1 MKISIENVSK
11 VYKKSLIALKD
22 ITFEI
27 NSGMLGLLGPNGAG
41 KTTLMRI
48 IATIIQPTQ
57 GLVKIGNYRTDRIK
71 DKWHIRASLGYLPQ
85 ELSLYGS
92 LTAYEFLDFM
102 GAIKGCRKRS
112 QQIKELL
119 EMVGLSSAMHQL
131 IKTYSG
137 GMKRRLGIAQAL
149 LNNPSLLIVDEPTV
163 GLDPEER
170 TRFRNMLVDMAS
182 DRTVIL
188 SSHIV
193 EDIAQTCYHVAVLHQ
208 GNLLYYGTVSDLV
221 RQANNKVWEY
231 TSSNNALPSPTVVT
245 KTRISDANIKYRV
258 LAEEQ
263 PMEEAYQVTP
273 TIEDGYLWTIKNHIG
288 HSSSDKAG

>member
-231 TSSNNALPSPTVVT
+231 TSSNNALPSSTVVT

-273 TIEDGYLWTIKNHIG
+273 TIEDGYLWIIKNHIG

>member
-11 VYKKSLIALKD
+11 IYGKNLPALRDISL
-22 ITFEI
+22 EI
-27 NSGMLGLLGPNGAG
+27 NQGMFGLLGPNGAG

-48 IATIIQPTQ
+48 IATIIQPTE
-57 GLVKIGNYRTDRIK
+57 GLVKIGNYRTDNMK

-102 GAIKGCRKRS
+102 GSIKGCRKRS
-112 QQIKELL
+112 NQIKELL
-119 EMVGLSSAMHQL
+119 EMVGLSNSMHQL

-149 LNNPSLLIVDEPTV
+149 INNPSLLIVDEPTV

-182 DRTVIL
+182 AHTVLL

-193 EDIAQTCYHVAVLHQ
+193 EDIAQTCYDVAILHQ
-208 GNLLYYGTVSDLV
+208 GKLLYYGTVSGLV
-221 RQANNKVWEY
+221 QQANDKVWEY
-231 TSSNNALPSPTVVT
+231 TSNNAHLPSSILVT
-245 KTRISDANIKYRV
+245 KTRISGSNIKYRV
-258 LAEEQ
+258 LAVEQ
-263 PMEEAYQVTP
+263 PMEGAYQVSP
-273 TIEDGYLWTIKNHIG
+273 TIEDGYLWIIKKSHQEF
-288 HSSSDKAG
+288 SKDEAG